1 MRAWLFNMAR
11 WLVPEAQ
18 RFFVQRLGAH
28 DRNQLSFDWLR
39 SLIQPR
45 VVAGLLVALA
55 FWGALNFA
63 LRTTTNDSQLLLDN
77 FAFQQGSEASPK
89 GNVISVSKSSPARF
103 CFSNWFNLNAGICTG
118 SAAPEKTCKG
128 VKVTNDISSSECW
141 SARQK
146 NVLNIVKFEHDT
158 LPRSAGTRQHRGR
171 LADRILARTAGEW
184 LGCCVSAAAPTP
196 MAGNVMYL
204 PADRVRL
211 LDITMAQARAIVK
224 HIGIGS
230 AEALRSAVLW
240 LPAGAGA

>member
-77 FAFQQGSEASPK
+77 FAFQQGS
-89 GNVISVSKSSPARF
+89 
-103 CFSNWFNLNAGICTG
+103 
-118 SAAPEKTCKG
+118 
-128 VKVTNDISSSECW
+128 
-141 SARQK
+141 
-146 NVLNIVKFEHDT
+146 
-158 LPRSAGTRQHRGR
+158 
-171 LADRILARTAGEW
+171 
-184 LGCCVSAAAPTP
+184 
-196 MAGNVMYL
+196 
-204 PADRVRL
+204 
-211 LDITMAQARAIVK
+211 
-224 HIGIGS
+224 
-230 AEALRSAVLW
+230 
-240 LPAGAGA
+240 